1 MRDIL
6 QTIID
11 RKHEEVKERSRSV
24 SLSALEKKIK
34 QQSDARAFV
43 DAIENRVSQQKAA
56 VIAEIKKA
64 SPSKGVIRELFDPED
79 IARSY
84 VAHNATCLSVLTDVD
99 FFQGNDLYLSLVKQ
113 VCDLPVLRKDFMVS
127 TYQIAESRSL
137 GADCILLI
145 VAALEKAKLK
155 ELYQCAQHYH
165 LDVLI
170 EVHNQAELEV
180 ALELDSTLIGINN
193 RNLKTFE
200 TSLQTTIDLL
210 PLIPDN
216 KIVITESG
224 IHSRDDVQLM
234 LNEKVFGF
242 LVGEAFMRAE
252 NPGLQ
257 MEKLFKEN
265 L

>member
-1 MRDIL
+1 L
-6 QTIID
+6 E
-11 RKHEEVKERSRSV
+11 KKSSENNEEISERSHSV
-24 SLSALEKKIK
+24 SLAALEKLIQEQSTTRGFVNAIK
-34 QQSDARAFV
+34 
-43 DAIENRVSQQKAA
+43 NRVDKKKAS

-64 SPSKGVIRELFDPED
+64 SPSKGVIRSLFDPEE

-84 VAHNATCLSVLTDVD
+84 AAHNATCLSVLTDID
-99 FFQGNDLYLSLVKQ
+99 FFQGDDSYLPLARN
-113 VCDLPVLRKDFMVS
+113 VCDLPVLRKDFMVN

-145 VAALEKAKLK
+145 VAALEKEKLK
-155 ELYQCAQHYH
+155 DLYQCAESYG

-170 EVHNQAELEV
+170 EVHDKVELEI

-210 PLIPDN
+210 PYIPEN

-224 IHSRDDVQLM
+224 IHSQDDVQNM
-234 LNEKVFGF
+234 LKEKVFGF

-252 NPGLQ
+252 NPGLEL
-257 MEKLFKEN
+257 EKLFGTN